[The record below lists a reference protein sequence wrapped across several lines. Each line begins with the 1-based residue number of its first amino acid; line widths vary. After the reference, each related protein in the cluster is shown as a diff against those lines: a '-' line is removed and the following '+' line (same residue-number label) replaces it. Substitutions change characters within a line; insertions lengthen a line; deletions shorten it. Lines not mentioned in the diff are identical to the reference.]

1 MSAEIEKGIADAL
14 AEGYSSQDIL
24 NHLKSSENQAARD
37 WYQNYSTNMAAREA
51 ETQPVATVSQP
62 NVSTLESFS
71 ELNPAQKLGVGA
83 GLLAGSAAIGT
94 LGYYGKKQMDVNAAI
109 KEQRLKN
116 ELPLSAKDL
125 EFQRQND
132 LAEKRLAIE
141 ERRLG
146 VETAQPQLSP
156 LEEIKLE
163 REKLRL
169 EAERQRVA
177 RDAELHQQK
186 ITQMARQAE
195 LNEQKAK
202 AAMEAKA
209 AVQKQQ
215 KAGGGLSPMDK
226 TILNNQMTAAANSD
240 VKAQVE
246 AKAPVAPPVAKETP
260 GPQIQLTPSPEVR
273 AELPVVPV
281 ASSAPKGESTVE
293 NAPTK
298 APKAP
303 KAVQPPGTGGGDNWL
318 HNTLG
323 PEGYQAFITQYNEG
337 KPIPNYEKAKAMFGS
352 VYQGPKVR
360 EIPEGVRV
368 ERGIAPP
375 EKAANY
381 GKLGKIAAV
390 AAAGA
395 AAAGSANAQEMARN
409 IGEMFLPIGATPSEV
424 QPGTLTEKQ
433 LRAYAEAQ
441 KLGSPYRSV
450 PPPR

>member
-1 MSAEIEKGIADAL
+1 MSAEIEKSIADAL
-14 AEGYSSQDIL
+14 AEGYNPQEIL
-24 NHLKSSENQAARD
+24 DLLKSSPVESHQK
-37 WYQNYSTNMAAREA
+37 WYQRYSTNMQAREA
-51 ETQPVATVSQP
+51 ETQQAAVADQP

-71 ELNPAQKLGVGA
+71 ELTPAEKLGAVG
-83 GLLAGSAAIGT
+83 GLLAGSAAVGA
-94 LGYYGKKQMDVNAAI
+94 LGYYGKKQMDVNAAV
-109 KEQRLKN
+109 KEQILKDK
-116 ELPLSAKDL
+116 LPLSAKDL

-146 VETAQPQLSP
+146 VQNTQPQLSP

-215 KAGGGLSPMDK
+215 SASSGLSPVDK
-226 TILNNQMTAAANSD
+226 TLLNNQITAAANSD
-240 VKAQVE
+240 IKAQVE
-246 AKAPVAPPVAKETP
+246 GKAPVAPPKA

-281 ASSAPKGESTVE
+281 AGSAPKGESTVE

-323 PEGYQAFITQYNEG
+323 PEGYQEFITKYNEG

-409 IGEMFLPIGATPSEV
+409 IGEMFLPIGATPSELAT
-424 QPGTLTEKQ
+424 GTLTEKQ
-433 LRAYAEAQ
+433 MRAFAEAQ

>member
-1 MSAEIEKGIADAL
+1 MSAEIDKAVADAL
-14 AEGYSSQDIL
+14 AEGYAPQDIL
-24 NHLKSSENQAARD
+24 NHLKSSDNPAFRD
-37 WYQNYSTNMAAREA
+37 WYQNYSTNMQAREA
-51 ETQPVATVSQP
+51 EGQATVAADQP

-71 ELNPAQKLGVGA
+71 ELTPAQKLGVGA
-83 GLLAGSAAIGT
+83 GLVAGSAGLGA
-94 LGYYGKKQMDVNAAI
+94 LGYYGKKQMDINAAI
-109 KEQRLKN
+109 KEQQLKN

-169 EAERQRVA
+169 EAEKQRIA
-177 RDAELHQQK
+177 RENELHQTR

-202 AAMEAKA
+202 AAMEAKT

-246 AKAPVAPPVAKETP
+246 SKAPVAPPKA

-273 AELPVVPV
+273 AELPVVPL
-281 ASSAPKGESTVE
+281 AGSAPKGESTVE

-323 PEGYQAFITQYNEG
+323 PEGYQEFITKYNEG
-337 KPIPNYEKAKAMFGS
+337 KPIPNYEKAKSMFGNI
-352 VYQGPKVR
+352 YQGPKVR
-360 EIPEGVRV
+360 EIPEGVRI

-381 GKLGKIAAV
+381 GKLGKIATV

-395 AAAGSANAQEMARN
+395 TAAGSANAQEMARN
-409 IGEMFLPIGATPSEV
+409 LGEMLLPIGATPSEV

-433 LRAYAEAQ
+433 LRAFAEAQ
-441 KLGSPYRSV
+441 KLGSPFRSV
-450 PPPR
+450 PPPK

>member
-1 MSAEIEKGIADAL
+1 MSAEIEKSIADAL
-14 AEGYSSQDIL
+14 AEGYKPQEILDIL
-24 NHLKSSENQAARD
+24 KNSPVEAHQN
-37 WYQNYSTNMAAREA
+37 WYQNYSTNMQAREA
-51 ETQPVATVSQP
+51 EGQTASTAGQP

-71 ELNPAQKLGVGA
+71 ELTPAQKLGVGA
-83 GLLAGSAAIGT
+83 GLVAGSAGLGA
-94 LGYYGKKQMDVNAAI
+94 LGYYGKKQMDINAAI
-109 KEQRLKN
+109 KEQQLKN
-116 ELPLSAKDL
+116 ELPLSQKDL

-169 EAERQRVA
+169 EAEKQRIA
-177 RDAELHQQK
+177 RENELHQTR

-202 AAMEAKA
+202 AAMEAKT

-246 AKAPVAPPVAKETP
+246 SKAPVAPPKA

-273 AELPVVPV
+273 AELPVVPL
-281 ASSAPKGESTVE
+281 AGSAPKGESTVE

-323 PEGYQAFITQYNEG
+323 PEGYQEFITKYNEG
-337 KPIPNYEKAKAMFGS
+337 KPIPNYEKAKSMFGS

-360 EIPEGVRV
+360 EIPEGVRI

-395 AAAGSANAQEMARN
+395 TAAGSANAQEMARN
-409 IGEMFLPIGATPSEV
+409 LGEMLLPIGLTPSTLAS
-424 QPGTLTEKQ
+424 GTLPPEI
-433 LRAYAEAQ
+433 RAAQERQMKEMQ
-441 KLGSPYRSV
+441 KLGSPFRSV
-450 PPPR
+450 PPPK

>member
-1 MSAEIEKGIADAL
+1 MSAEIEKSIADAL
-14 AEGYSSQDIL
+14 AEGYKPQEILDIL
-24 NHLKSSENQAARD
+24 KNSPVESHQN
-37 WYQNYSTNMAAREA
+37 WYQNYSTNMQAREA
-51 ETQPVATVSQP
+51 EGQATSTAGQP

-71 ELNPAQKLGVGA
+71 ELTPAEKLGVGA
-83 GLLAGSAAIGT
+83 GLLAGSAVLTGV
-94 LGYYGKKQMDVNAAI
+94 GYYGKKQMDINAAI
-109 KEQRLKN
+109 KEQQLKN
-116 ELPLSAKDL
+116 ELPLSQKDM

-169 EAERQRVA
+169 EAEKQRIA
-177 RDAELHQQK
+177 RENELHQTR

-202 AAMEAKA
+202 AAMEAKT

-246 AKAPVAPPVAKETP
+246 SKAPVAPPKA

-273 AELPVVPV
+273 AELPVVPL
-281 ASSAPKGESTVE
+281 AGSAPKGESTVE

-323 PEGYQAFITQYNEG
+323 PEGYQEFITKYNEG
-337 KPIPNYEKAKAMFGS
+337 KPIPNYEKAKSMFGS

-360 EIPEGVRV
+360 EIPEGVRI

-395 AAAGSANAQEMARN
+395 TAAGSANAQEMARN
-409 IGEMFLPIGATPSEV
+409 LGEMLLPIGATPSEV

-433 LRAYAEAQ
+433 LRAFAEAQ
-441 KLGSPYRSV
+441 KLGSPFRSV
-450 PPPR
+450 PPPK

>member
-1 MSAEIEKGIADAL
+1 MSAEIEKSIADAL
-14 AEGYSSQDIL
+14 AEGYKPQEILDIL
-24 NHLKSSENQAARD
+24 KNSPVEAHQN
-37 WYQNYSTNMAAREA
+37 WYQNYSTNMQAREA
-51 ETQPVATVSQP
+51 EGQATVAAGQP

-71 ELNPAQKLGVGA
+71 ELTPAQKLGVGA
-83 GLLAGSAAIGT
+83 GLVAGSAGLGA
-94 LGYYGKKQMDVNAAI
+94 LGYYGKKQMDINAAI
-109 KEQRLKN
+109 KEQQLKN

-169 EAERQRVA
+169 EAEKQRIA
-177 RDAELHQQK
+177 RENELHQTR

-202 AAMEAKA
+202 AAMEAKT

-246 AKAPVAPPVAKETP
+246 SKAPVAPPKA

-273 AELPVVPV
+273 AELPVVPL
-281 ASSAPKGESTVE
+281 AGSAPKGESTVE

-323 PEGYQAFITQYNEG
+323 PEGYQEFITKYNEG
-337 KPIPNYEKAKAMFGS
+337 KPIPNYEKAKSMFGS

-360 EIPEGVRV
+360 EIPEGVRI

-375 EKAANY
+375 EKAANF

-395 AAAGSANAQEMARN
+395 TAAGSANAQEMARN
-409 IGEMFLPIGATPSEV
+409 LGEMLLPIGATPSEV
-424 QPGTLTEKQ
+424 QTGTLTEKQ